1 MKKYLLILLTPLLVF
16 AQTYMAK
23 LEPYDSFTI
32 YSQTSGQIIKL
43 DKNKETKFVKNMF
56 IKLDDSL
63 EKKQLKIYK
72 KQLALYEQKLNILNT
87 NYKKY
92 IKIKGKSQSDKD
104 DKLTDLLDLKI
115 SIQTLKSNINTM
127 EDTILK
133 KNIKIENLYIKKFN
147 VNQGDYVS
155 TGASLASAY
164 DISKVKLVVYVSS
177 EDIKD
182 IKNKKILLDG
192 KKSKAKIQKQDL
204 IVDETYVSAY
214 KVTILLNEENNK
226 QFGKTFKVEFI
237 K

>member
-1 MKKYLLILLTPLLVF
+1 MKRYLLILLTPLLVF

-72 KQLALYEQKLNILNT
+72 KQLALYEQKLNILNI

-164 DISKVKLVVYVSS
+164 DISKAKLVVYVSS

-192 KKSKAKIQKQDL
+192 KKSKAIIEKQDL
-204 IVDETYVSAY
+204 TVDETYVSAY

-226 QFGKTFKVEFI
+226 QFGKTLKIEFV

>member
-1 MKKYLLILLTPLLVF
+1 MKRYLLILLTPLLVF

-72 KQLALYEQKLNILNT
+72 KQLALYEQKLNILNI

-164 DISKVKLVVYVSS
+164 DISKAKLVVYVSS

-192 KKSKAKIQKQDL
+192 KKSKVKIQKQDL
-204 IVDETYVSAY
+204 TVDETYVSAY